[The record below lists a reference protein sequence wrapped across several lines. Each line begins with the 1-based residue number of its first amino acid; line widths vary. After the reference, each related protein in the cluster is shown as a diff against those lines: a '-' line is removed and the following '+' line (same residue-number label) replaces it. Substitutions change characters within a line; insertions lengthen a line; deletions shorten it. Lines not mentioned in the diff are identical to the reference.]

1 MVNEIFCLVPSLDNF
16 MLNFLAMIMHG
27 SVSTATLLLNY
38 VNNSVFQIQSPVVCG
53 IASLGYDHMEI
64 LG

>member
-1 MVNEIFCLVPSLDNF
+1 MMMRVNS
-16 MLNFLAMIMHG
+16 
-27 SVSTATLLLNY
+27 
-38 VNNSVFQIQSPVVCG
+38 FQVENPVVCG